1 MSTIISNVTTLFTAV
16 IGWVG
21 TVAQTIMAEGNE
33 LLLIFAILPL
43 IYLGVRM
50 FRKLMN
56 V

>member
-1 MSTIISNVTTLFTAV
+1 MSAIVTAVTTLFTAV

-21 TVAQTIMAEGNE
+21 TVATTITAAGNE
-33 LLLIFAILPL
+33 LLLVFAILPL
-43 IYLGVRM
+43 IYLGVKM

>member
-1 MSTIISNVTTLFTAV
+1 MAAIISNVTTIFTAV

-21 TVAQTIMAEGNE
+21 TVATTITAEGNE

-43 IYLGVRM
+43 IYLGVKM